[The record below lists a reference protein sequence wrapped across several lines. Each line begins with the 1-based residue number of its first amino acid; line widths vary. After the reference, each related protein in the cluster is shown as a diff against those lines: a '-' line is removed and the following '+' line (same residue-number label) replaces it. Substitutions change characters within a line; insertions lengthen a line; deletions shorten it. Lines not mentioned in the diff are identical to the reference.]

1 MHFEATFACLY
12 HLVKIFISHFFTG
25 IIFHLKKVE
34 LLLSRTLI
42 LHFDFNLV
50 GTGSNFRKITQES
63 YLVFN
68 LLSLL
73 LQFKFN
79 FFLNLTHL
87 SKDGSNTVGLFAK
100 TLLPS
105 TKTITNSSLLL

>member
-1 MHFEATFACLY
+1 MY
-12 HLVKIFISHFFTG
+12 
-25 IIFHLKKVE
+25 
-34 LLLSRTLI
+34 SRTSI
-42 LHFDFNLV
+42 LHFDFSLV
-50 GTGSNFRKITQES
+50 GSNSRKITQES

-73 LQFKFN
+73 LQFTFN